1 MLWKQ
6 IEIPGDSSREGLFI
20 HEQSDCSEA
29 DGRRAETL
37 TLCETLLPESSDFVF
52 CLPGATQGLTPLRTA
67 ILKDPSM
74 LLLFFLAVF
83 YRVEMWR
90 VWKSVD
96 RLLRDVCFAK
106 ESWKYSHERNA
117 VKKSDPGIGRWSFQ

>member
-74 LLLFFLAVF
+74 LLLFFFSSFLQSRNVESVEECGPPSQGCMLCKGKLEVF
-83 YRVEMWR
+83 
-90 VWKSVD
+90 S
-96 RLLRDVCFAK
+96 
-106 ESWKYSHERNA
+106 
-117 VKKSDPGIGRWSFQ
+117 